1 MKNYRINKVIS
12 VFVLSFAVF
21 SCSDQVV
28 DNDLSF
34 NEKVVVRSLLEAGK
48 PIEVYFGK
56 TYPPNAV
63 FDPSRSF
70 LEDVIV
76 SIKNGSKTYKIEH
89 VGDGIYLNNNL
100 TAINGEEYSLTAV
113 WSGDTIKAQ
122 TYIPFSTTFQKAQLQ
137 SEISS
142 TGDSVFYLQGYLTP
156 RENAVYGAT
165 WSVLNALDTVRIED
179 DVIPNLVRE
188 QDANLAGLLLIK
200 SRAIPQHLIKQYR
213 NSLFI
218 RIHAFDEV
226 FYNYFITQDANN
238 ASTNIFSQS
247 GINLRWNVTGNA
259 IGLFIGKSDFI
270 IKIP

>member
-1 MKNYRINKVIS
+1 MKKHPINKIIFVLVIS
-12 VFVLSFAVF
+12 IAIY
-21 SCSDQVV
+21 SCSDQIV

-56 TYPPNAV
+56 TFSPNTE
-63 FDPSRSF
+63 FDPGKSF

-76 SIKNGSKTYKIEH
+76 SIKNGSKTYSLEH

-137 SEISS
+137 SEISA

-165 WSVLNALDTVRIED
+165 WSVLNALDTIRVED

-188 QDANLAGLLLIK
+188 KDANLAGLLLIRT
-200 SRAIPQHLIKQYR
+200 RAIPRNLVRQYR

>member
-1 MKNYRINKVIS
+1 MKNFYINRIIF
-12 VFVLSFAVF
+12 VFVLSFSIW
-21 SCSDQVV
+21 SCSDQIV

-56 TYPPNAV
+56 TFPPNST
-63 FDPSRSF
+63 FDPSKTF
-70 LEDVIV
+70 LEDVNV
-76 SIKNGSKTYKIEH
+76 SIRNGSNIFPLEH
-89 VGDGIYLNNNL
+89 IGDGIYVNNNL
-100 TAINGEEYSLTAV
+100 IAVNGEEYSLNAV
-113 WSGDTIKAQ
+113 WHGDTIKAQ
-122 TYIPFSTTFQKAQLQ
+122 TYIPFSTTFQKAQVQ
-137 SEISS
+137 SEISAA
-142 TGDSVFYLQGYLTP
+142 GDSVFYLQGFLTP

-165 WSVLNALDTVRIED
+165 WSVLDALDTVRIED

-188 QDANLAGLLLIK
+188 KDANLAGLLLIK
-200 SRAIPQHLIKQYR
+200 TRSIPNNLVKQYR